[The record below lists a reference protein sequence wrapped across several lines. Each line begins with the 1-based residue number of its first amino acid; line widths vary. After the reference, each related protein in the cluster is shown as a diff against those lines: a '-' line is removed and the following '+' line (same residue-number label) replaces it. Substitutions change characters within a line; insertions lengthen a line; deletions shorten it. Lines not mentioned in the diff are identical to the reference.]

1 MAQPCPARGGHN
13 CPLKLGRTSPLLLQ
27 GCGFAMAAGCSPG
40 AFRAACGAPK
50 RVAEFLA
57 ELCCQDLPSPWPPPC
72 TQAPEEPVWAL
83 WAEWPPPTHT
93 QPCGEA
99 TKGRTGREVPS
110 SVGTRVPCCCCCCW
124 GGGGFRCFLDTKE
137 AGWHGGWS
145 VAGPCPC
152 PQIRQPQRVA
162 IAPAACTCSGSQV
175 GARTLRSFKS
185 VHEMP
190 LPRRSLALQM

>member
-83 WAEWPPPTHT
+83 WAEWPPPPHT

-110 SVGTRVPCCCCCCW
+110 SVGTRVPCCCCCTQVSE
-124 GGGGFRCFLDTKE
+124 LE
-137 AGWHGGWS
+137 APQ
-145 VAGPCPC
+145 AGERTERPEISPY
-152 PQIRQPQRVA
+152 
-162 IAPAACTCSGSQV
+162 
-175 GARTLRSFKS
+175 GARSDTEVLCHLTGKITATAWR
-185 VHEMP
+185 
-190 LPRRSLALQM
+190 

>member
-83 WAEWPPPTHT
+83 WAEWPPPPHT

-124 GGGGFRCFLDTKE
+124 GGGGGSVLP
-137 AGWHGGWS
+137 GYQGG
-145 VAGPCPC
+145 
-152 PQIRQPQRVA
+152 RVA
-162 IAPAACTCSGSQV
+162 WGLECG
-175 GARTLRSFKS
+175 R
-185 VHEMP
+185 P
-190 LPRRSLALQM
+190 LPLSPDQTAPEGSNSPRCLHLFGESGGSTDPPLFQICA